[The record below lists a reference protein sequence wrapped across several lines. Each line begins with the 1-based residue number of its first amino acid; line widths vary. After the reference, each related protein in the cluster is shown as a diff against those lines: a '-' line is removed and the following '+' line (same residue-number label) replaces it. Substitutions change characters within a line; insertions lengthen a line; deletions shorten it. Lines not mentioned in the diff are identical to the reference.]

1 MLPPSQQRAENL
13 RLHELHTL
21 PTAQVSLSS
30 LDALEC
36 CFATSP
42 GSTGTSSGC
51 LAWREVSIVMIA
63 RVLNGTQC
71 LIPAAM
77 LRIGYA
83 KTYLHFVVELKKLCA
98 LVAAGERS

>member
-1 MLPPSQQRAENL
+1 MLLCNL
-13 RLHELHTL
+13 TRFNWDKFR
-21 PTAQVSLSS
+21 VFG
-30 LDALEC
+30 LEGGKYRDDC
-36 CFATSP
+36 K
-42 GSTGTSSGC
+42 GS
-51 LAWREVSIVMIA
+51 SIVMIA